1 VKSLIGSLMP
11 CIFCFMGGRNQ
22 RNKTKLRKLEP
33 RARHVFD
40 EMTSFRRATDVVW
53 SNQRHRVDFLPPT
66 TTVCLLSQQN

>member
-1 VKSLIGSLMP
+1 
-11 CIFCFMGGRNQ
+11 MGGRN
-22 RNKTKLRKLEP
+22 RNNKTKLRKLEA

-66 TTVCLLSQQN
+66 AKLNFIVRNCPNRYYT